1 MVLLCVGDVHIK
13 PTNTHLIDALESQ
26 LLEIVERERVQVII
40 LLGDILDTF
49 EKIHTQALNR
59 AYALIDTLRQHSRVY
74 LLVGNHDL
82 INNQQFLSTHHW
94 MNALKD
100 WRDVTVVDTVH
111 DAHIS
116 HPLLPYRIVLVPY
129 VPVQRFQ
136 DALDTLDNNWRTAE
150 YIFAH
155 QEFQGSK
162 MGAIQSAHGDPWPV
176 DAPMVISGHIHDYQR
191 PQENILYIGASVQNN
206 FGDQTDPRVLCIH
219 GPQRQWTEI
228 PLRLPKKKTV
238 YSTLEDVQT
247 LDTTQYV
254 DDPNIDT
261 VRIVVRGDYEQFKT
275 FLKSKQYE
283 TLAASAKCKI
293 VHKPVTHA
301 TDSAITTEDLSA
313 LEQNPAAQGTFEERL
328 TRHVLERRDEQLYTA
343 LRHVAYGDTSCRAE
357 DLLIV

>member
-1 MVLLCVGDVHIK
+1 MTILCIGDIHIK
-13 PTNTHLIDALESQ
+13 PTNTHLVDALEAQ
-26 LLEIVERERVQVII
+26 LLDWIDHETVHTVI

-59 AYALIDTLRQHSRVY
+59 AYALIDTLRKRTHVY

-82 INNQQFLSTHHW
+82 INNQQFLSTQHW

-100 WRDVTVVDTVH
+100 WRSVTVVDTVH
-111 DAHIS
+111 TAY
-116 HPLLPYRIVLVPY
+116 LPYQVVLVPY

-136 DALDTLDNNWRTAE
+136 DALATLDDWQQAE

-162 MGAIQSAHGDPWPV
+162 MGAIQSAHGDPWPC
-176 DAPMVISGHIHDYQR
+176 DSPMVISGHIHEYQR
-191 PQENILYIGASVQNN
+191 PQDNILYIGAAIQNN
-206 FGDQTDPRVLCIH
+206 FGDQTDPRVLCIR
-219 GPQRQWTEI
+219 GTQRQWTEL

-247 LDTTQYV
+247 LDTAQYI
-254 DDPNIDT
+254 DDPHVDT

-283 TLAASAKCKI
+283 SLAANAKCKI
-293 VHKPVTHA
+293 VHKPIAPVP
-301 TDSAITTEDLSA
+301 STTSEPEDNAS
-313 LEQNPAAQGTFEERL
+313 PDPTTQGTFEERL
-328 TRHVLERRDEQLYTA
+328 TRHVLERRDEHLYAA
-343 LRHVAYGDTSCRAE
+343 LRHVAYGDTRCRAE
-357 DLLIV
+357 DMLIV